1 VTRPDDLAAA
11 ALDRYIER
19 VLGPMAGRAWITIG
33 ETSKWM
39 GLGRSSGY
47 EAARRGDLPVIRIG
61 NRAVVPTPA
70 LVALLLGL
78 PRRPE
83 ALAGIL
89 ATTASG
95 GVHLDTQPAGQGRAN
110 GEPLT
115 T

>member
-1 VTRPDDLAAA
+1 VSADDLAAA

-61 NRAVVPTPA
+61 NRAVVSTPA
-70 LVALLLGL
+70 LVALLFGL
-78 PRRPE
+78 PRCTE
-83 ALAGIL
+83 AVAGIL
-89 ATTASG
+89 AATASG
-95 GVHLDTQPAGQGRAN
+95 GVHVDTQPQVDGART